1 MSFSNMLEILQEK
14 NKGKIVIIKLG
25 TFYVATGR
33 DAVLLHNK
41 LELKCTCFKNNIC
54 KIGIPVNSLEK
65 YIEKLN
71 SIKYSYIIY
80 DYNKEKNELIEK
92 YTKIGKQNK
101 ILDKN
106 INCLICKGTRAYK
119 NDEYMEAIYKLL
131 SQEKKDE

>member
-1 MSFSNMLEILQEK
+1 MNNLTSYIF
-14 NKGKIVIIKLG
+14 
-25 TFYVATGR
+25 
-33 DAVLLHNK
+33 D
-41 LELKCTCFKNNIC
+41 NIC

-101 ILDKN
+101 KQQKN
-106 INCLICKGTRAYK
+106 WQKSENF
-119 NDEYMEAIYKLL
+119 
-131 SQEKKDE
+131 